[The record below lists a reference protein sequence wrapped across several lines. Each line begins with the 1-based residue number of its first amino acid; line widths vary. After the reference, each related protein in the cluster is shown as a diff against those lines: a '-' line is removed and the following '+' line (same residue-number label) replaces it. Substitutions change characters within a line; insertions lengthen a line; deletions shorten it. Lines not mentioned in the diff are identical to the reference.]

1 MSGARPL
8 KEKDHLARAFIDGDG
23 DGFVCVG
30 YMPLEFAA
38 GQSAALLLTK
48 ESARAIK
55 KMETKAA
62 SIKAGNEL
70 ATDIARARWR
80 KEKGRVVAETDFF
93 AHTFTPTRDGWR
105 LSECRML
112 WTARV
117 DLRAYLHIF
126 GDFSHSP
133 ARGNLPDF
141 YLRDLTAE
149 EIKESGL
156 REGAVLSVSSV
167 VMKKMGRTYMHKASK
182 REKQMRA
189 TLNEWRDR
197 GGALSGKLRAK
208 RAKNAWVISPGGKRG

>member
-38 GQSAALLLTK
+38 GQNAVLLLTK

-55 KMETKAA
+55 KMEKKAA

-80 KEKGRVVAETDFF
+80 KEKGCVVAETDFF

-156 REGAVLSVSSV
+156 REGAVLSVSSAK
-167 VMKKMGRTYMHKASK
+167 MKEVGRTYQHKTKK
-182 REKQMRA
+182 REKQMRTILA
-189 TLNEWRDR
+189 EWSAL
-197 GGALSGKLRAK
+197 GGATTNRLKAK
-208 RAKNAWVISPGGKRG
+208 PEKNAWVISSGKKRG